1 MFKGIVWDIESNG
14 LLDESTVDYTASPY
28 RLKDSFKMH
37 CIVVV
42 DKYTKD
48 IYAFYDGPTIVL
60 DGRRY
65 EKVVGSSKYVLE
77 NYNPVEYKHMQL
89 QEFPTFIETYV
100 GEGCEVIAHNQIN
113 FDLLACKLYYGMDY
127 TIEEDTWAGKK
138 VEFVD
143 TLVLSKT
150 LNPDRF
156 GGHSLDELSSKTG
169 VRKVDFR
176 PHVSKEER
184 FRDFAPDMLYY
195 NIYDCLANLEV
206 YHYLKKEQGSWK
218 WDDAISLEKA
228 VADIITR
235 QSHRGFKF
243 NKKLAEEAVKELD
256 ALMEERRLRVEP
268 LLPPKKATKTL
279 MKEYTPPKIQFK
291 KDGSHS
297 SNLIKWIEKHGG
309 KILDTHKVELFG
321 KEYDLP
327 LPTEPLITEQPATIN
342 DSTHIKEWLVSLG
355 WNPTEWKEKDL
366 SVDTK
371 KQKLSKEKF
380 IEAVDRYVKQTL
392 ESPLC
397 NLRCEFLET
406 TPEKLKA
413 KLLSFKEG
421 KPVRVQTNPSFTVGQ
436 EKELCPDLERIAV
449 DFPYVKD
456 VVEYLT
462 YRHRRNSILGGG
474 LEWDEE
480 EDAEKGFLSQVRE
493 DGRIPTP
500 ADTCGAATSR
510 MKHKGVANIARVT
523 SLYGETMRALF
534 GVDKGFYQI
543 GYDFDSLEAREEAHY
558 CFRYENEPREYCNSL
573 LQDKPHD
580 VHTMMAKRIS
590 GIIKKEFARGP
601 AKAVK
606 YACLPMHTKVLTKSG
621 WKLYEDISEGETVL
635 SFNPETGVVEEDEVI
650 KKHYF
655 EDKEV
660 FKYSNKYDSFQ
671 CTEDHRWYGWKRKWA
686 PKGKKRDKEFGYFQA
701 KDIVQEHNIVLTAPY
716 VGGNS
721 SVTKD
726 EAFFVGLL
734 LSDGYYSWSK
744 KREITSSSGGA
755 KKDLVMNLSQSLNKY
770 WQEVE
775 QVLQRLGFSYFR
787 RKKEMGNGNHVYT
800 YHIRS
805 KSSRPFLDRVVGCR
819 RDKHDVDWVQWVLN
833 LKRDALEEFYRGF
846 YLGDGNVKGSEVVT
860 QKLGNI
866 FDAVATAAQ
875 LLGKGRITFNSKSQ
889 EGVRNI
895 RVQRRKHMTC
905 QELSKESLGVQPTF
919 CLTTKNGSFIIWQDD
934 FMGITGNCTYGAQ
947 PAKIAKTIGADI
959 KTGEVVFNAFWE
971 AAEPLAKLKEK
982 LKQYWEN
989 TGQKK
994 FILGIDGRKVP
1005 TRSAHAILNSL
1016 FQSAGVICAKRAM
1029 VIHDRLLKEHGL
1041 SVDFFS
1047 EDWKNKE
1054 FCQQLIAYHDEAQ
1067 MEVSKSLVKF
1077 KTFSSEEEAAKWK
1090 AEQKEV
1096 WSDIKPNPKG
1106 GYFVAYSLP
1115 GELAVRAVREAGRY
1129 YKLNVD
1135 LTAGYMVGLNWAMCH

>member
-48 IYAFYDGPTIVL
+48 VYAFYDGPTIVL

-65 EKVVGSSKYVLE
+65 ERVVGSNKYVLE

-113 FDLLACKLYYGMDY
+113 FDLLACKLYYGMNY
-127 TIEEDTWAGKK
+127 TVEEDTWAGKK

-297 SNLIKWIEKHGG
+297 SNLIKWIEKQGG

-327 LPTEPLITEQPATIN
+327 LPVEPLITEQPATIN

-436 EKELCPDLERIAV
+436 EKELCPDLERIAA

-523 SLYGETMRALF
+523 SLYGETMRSLF

-558 CFRYENEPREYCNSL
+558 CWRYEQEPREYCNSL
-573 LQDKPHD
+573 LLDKPND

-601 AKAVK
+601 AKSVK
-606 YACLPMHTKVLTKSG
+606 YG
-621 WKLYEDISEGETVL
+621 
-635 SFNPETGVVEEDEVI
+635 
-650 KKHYF
+650 
-655 EDKEV
+655 
-660 FKYSNKYDSFQ
+660 
-671 CTEDHRWYGWKRKWA
+671 
-686 PKGKKRDKEFGYFQA
+686 
-701 KDIVQEHNIVLTAPY
+701 
-716 VGGNS
+716 
-721 SVTKD
+721 
-726 EAFFVGLL
+726 
-734 LSDGYYSWSK
+734 
-744 KREITSSSGGA
+744 
-755 KKDLVMNLSQSLNKY
+755 
-770 WQEVE
+770 
-775 QVLQRLGFSYFR
+775 
-787 RKKEMGNGNHVYT
+787 
-800 YHIRS
+800 
-805 KSSRPFLDRVVGCR
+805 
-819 RDKHDVDWVQWVLN
+819 
-833 LKRDALEEFYRGF
+833 
-846 YLGDGNVKGSEVVT
+846 
-860 QKLGNI
+860 
-866 FDAVATAAQ
+866 
-875 LLGKGRITFNSKSQ
+875 
-889 EGVRNI
+889 
-895 RVQRRKHMTC
+895 
-905 QELSKESLGVQPTF
+905 
-919 CLTTKNGSFIIWQDD
+919 
-934 FMGITGNCTYGAQ
+934 CTYGAQ
-947 PAKIAKTIGADI
+947 PAKIAKTIGADL
-959 KTGEVVFNAFWE
+959 KTGEIVFNAFWE
-971 AAEPLAKLKEK
+971 AAEPLAKLKER
-982 LKQYWEN
+982 LKYYWEN

-994 FILGIDGRKVP
+994 FILGLDGRKVP

-1029 VIHDRLLKEHGL
+1029 VTHDRLLKEHGL
-1041 SVDFFS
+1041 SVDFFA

-1054 FCQQLIAYHDEAQ
+1054 FAQQLIAYHDEAQ

-1077 KTFSSEEEAAKWK
+1077 KTFSSEEEAVKWK

-1106 GYFVAYSLP
+1106 GYFVAYSIP

-1129 YKLNVD
+1129 YNLNVD